1 MLNFHVKIILFLI
14 ILNFSNTA
22 SPYTKIFEP
31 NVPNDINVHISWK
44 YLKEYS
50 DYINQISKDPRSP
63 ISSIYKKRF
72 RSKVYYKNKDN
83 ELLILPANTRITG
96 DWQDHIDSKKKIS
109 SLRINLREGNIGNI
123 VKFRLLLSKSR
134 DFEAEIFWSILHE
147 VLGYPVLYKKIVN
160 VSMNGL
166 PSEKM
171 LFEEAASKEFL
182 ERFSIRETAILE
194 KDERYFWDNK
204 YDAFKKC
211 SRLVEIISLK
221 MREKCIENYLKK
233 IDFDKYNIWPWKV
246 DNKSFLK
253 NKISYKIGITA
264 VLNSNDE
271 NTKNQL
277 EFDKLNRTLAL
288 HALEPNNLKK
298 IFDPIY
304 NFYIPT
310 YYDGDVTKEKFE
322 KFCNENLTNNFS
334 KKKIIE
340 LESLYFIRTGTKIKN
355 SFSCVAKYFLS
366 DQKYLFLL
374 KKILNNNNF
383 KLNKS
388 TNNNLDERISIKTDE
403 TFENA
408 EICLKHGD
416 CIKIENVN
424 DVISDTISGDYIFLD
439 EKNKK
444 NYPKIIF
451 EENLN
456 NKKIL
461 TSLKNV
467 KKNVYEVAENE
478 TLYIKFDNFNDDLQ
492 INLNGIY
499 SKVVIFNSKLEN
511 SKIKVKYLKK
521 INEKIYEGNY
531 DENLLTGCLTIIDS
545 SLKDVSIESEHS
557 HCEDALNIVR
567 SKGSINE
574 LNLKN
579 SQFDLVDFDFS
590 EIKIK
595 KAILSNSQ
603 NDCLDFSYG
612 KYIIEN
618 VIASNCKDKALSVG
632 EKSTLKVNKFNGFQ
646 NNLDL
651 AIKDSSKLDL
661 NNFFSSKT
669 NKENCISIYKK
680 KQEFDGGILYLNKKK
695 FDCIINK
702 DLHSKVII
710 NAKK

>member
-1 MLNFHVKIILFLI
+1 M
-14 ILNFSNTA
+14 
-22 SPYTKIFEP
+22 
-31 NVPNDINVHISWK
+31 
-44 YLKEYS
+44 
-50 DYINQISKDPRSP
+50 
-63 ISSIYKKRF
+63 
-72 RSKVYYKNKDN
+72 
-83 ELLILPANTRITG
+83 
-96 DWQDHIDSKKKIS
+96 
-109 SLRINLREGNIGNI
+109 
-123 VKFRLLLSKSR
+123 
-134 DFEAEIFWSILHE
+134 
-147 VLGYPVLYKKIVN
+147 
-160 VSMNGL
+160 
-166 PSEKM
+166 
-171 LFEEAASKEFL
+171 
-182 ERFSIRETAILE
+182 
-194 KDERYFWDNK
+194 
-204 YDAFKKC
+204 
-211 SRLVEIISLK
+211 
-221 MREKCIENYLKK
+221 
-233 IDFDKYNIWPWKV
+233 
-246 DNKSFLK
+246 
-253 NKISYKIGITA
+253 
-264 VLNSNDE
+264 
-271 NTKNQL
+271 
-277 EFDKLNRTLAL
+277 
-288 HALEPNNLKK
+288 
-298 IFDPIY
+298 
-304 NFYIPT
+304 
-310 YYDGDVTKEKFE
+310 
-322 KFCNENLTNNFS
+322 
-334 KKKIIE
+334 
-340 LESLYFIRTGTKIKN
+340 
-355 SFSCVAKYFLS
+355 
-366 DQKYLFLL
+366 
-374 KKILNNNNF
+374 
-383 KLNKS
+383 
-388 TNNNLDERISIKTDE
+388 DERISIKTDE

-521 INEKIYEGNY
+521 INEKIYESNY

-545 SLKDVSIESEHS
+545 ILKDVSIESEHS

-680 KQEFDGGILYLNKKK
+680 KTGI
-695 FDCIINK
+695 
-702 DLHSKVII
+702 
-710 NAKK
+710 